1 MTKKSKA
8 GNLSVDKKAIADCVA
23 RGRDKELCEK
33 EAWASVVKTVQS
45 ELDSVKSIDHV
56 NKAGK
61 HSQASAIK
69 SYEAKLKAA
78 KKKSAKKGSKLEK
91 LENKRLKAAR
101 KRGID
106 V

>member
-1 MTKKSKA
+1 MANKSKA
-8 GNLSVDKKAIADCVA
+8 GNLSMDKKGVEACIA

-56 NKAGK
+56 NKEGK
-61 HSQASAIK
+61 HSQARAIK

-78 KKKSAKKGSKLEK
+78 NKKLSKKSSKLEK